1 MEMFP
6 FRTPSA
12 KAVVKKTW
20 FRFKD
25 FALVAFPIVT
35 LGSLAMGALYETR
48 VLWAVVNPLEPIVY
62 GLLGLP
68 AIVGVTLILG
78 ILRKELTL
86 ELLVALAIVQY
97 GASARNLLVFM
108 TPLQILIFA
117 LVVTIYIP
125 CIATVSVLGRELGW
139 RNALFIMIFTIAL
152 ALVVG
157 GVAYRVIPYV
167 FP

>member
-1 MEMFP
+1 
-6 FRTPSA
+6 
-12 KAVVKKTW
+12 
-20 FRFKD
+20 
-25 FALVAFPIVT
+25 
-35 LGSLAMGALYETR
+35 
-48 VLWAVVNPLEPIVY
+48 VNPLQPIVY